1 MMSSGFCPAW
11 RKAKMSTTIT
21 IEKAIPALKEILRKL
36 VPGETVTLV
45 EADGK
50 PLAVLVSVGSP
61 VVPQPISDWS
71 ERWRDLAVQIDRA
84 WKEEKSGLQVLV
96 EMRR

>member
-1 MMSSGFCPAW
+1 MD
-11 RKAKMSTTIT
+11 MSTTIT
-21 IEKAIPALKEILRKL
+21 LEKAAPTLRELLRKL

-50 PLAVLVSVGSP
+50 PLAVLVSVGSTVVTQP
-61 VVPQPISDWS
+61 VSDWS
-71 ERWRDLAVQIDRA
+71 QRWRDLAEQIDRA
-84 WKEEKSGLQVLV
+84 WKVEKSGLQILA